1 MAQRGA
7 CRVVRPAYD
16 RFGPRVPRFLGER
29 RGGLRERRPLPRPD
43 GRDSTQVQVPR
54 RSPLDFSPFPAFLPW
69 HGAAS
74 SGARPGRKG
83 RDGDGQRHSAEGPF
97 SLPHVHPAEVHR
109 RLSRVFEL
117 NVLGA
122 RGRERRGVPAQGER
136 RSGRGGHGGPRRP
149 APRRQLHRGGGVRP
163 LSDARRGQRDSS
175 RPLQP
180 PAPQPAKGL
189 LPGASGPPLDSRGAA
204 AQQGLRVR
212 LLAKAGAI
220 PTGLR
225 NPTGKSPPLL
235 SSLAVF

>member
-1 MAQRGA
+1 M
-7 CRVVRPAYD
+7 P
-16 RFGPRVPRFLGER
+16 
-29 RGGLRERRPLPRPD
+29 
-43 GRDSTQVQVPR
+43 
-54 RSPLDFSPFPAFLPW
+54 
-69 HGAAS
+69 
-74 SGARPGRKG
+74 ARPGRKG

-122 RGRERRGVPAQGER
+122 RGQERRGVPAQGER

-149 APRRQLHRGGGVRP
+149 APRRRLHRGGGVRP

-180 PAPQPAKGL
+180 PAPQPAEGL